1 MIAAASAFTMTLI
14 AVSLLLNLYRLWAGP
29 DVTDRILA
37 LDTMA
42 VNAIG
47 LIVLA
52 GILFGSTIYFEA
64 ALLFAMVGFISTVPS
79 EGGHKFTAFDTSRP
93 GNSNGGHLYGTTL
106 SDAEKS
112 ALVEYL
118 KVF

>member
-1 MIAAASAFTMTLI
+1 VFDQR
-14 AVSLLLNLYRLWAGP
+14 N
-29 DVTDRILA
+29 
-37 LDTMA
+37 
-42 VNAIG
+42 
-47 LIVLA
+47 
-52 GILFGSTIYFEA
+52 
-64 ALLFAMVGFISTVPS
+64 VGFISTVPA
-79 EGGHKFTAFDTSRP
+79 EGGHQFTAFDTSRP